1 MNCTALV
8 CLLMVLIGVG
18 FVGKLLVVIRCMSIP
33 VYKPP
38 LCLKKELAKIKE
50 STLKMGG
57 F

>member
-1 MNCTALV
+1 
-8 CLLMVLIGVG
+8 MVLIGVG